1 LPFVEQRMRSKRFRN
16 WAWALALVGLAAT
29 SCAGITGGRSD
40 DGRIEYPRGSEDL
53 VLQVHSGGGFVPMVW
68 HLRELP
74 LFSLYGD
81 GRVITQGPE
90 IAIYP
95 PPALPALLERRV
107 SDEGIQA
114 ILKAA
119 REAGLQGPDRRFE
132 VLEVTDLPTT
142 TFTVVAD
149 GQTHQTAVY
158 GLGELPEYAPVGERE
173 ARQELVEFQSQLLD
187 LESWLPQGSVS
198 SDRPYEYGRL
208 QVFVV
213 PTSEGGG
220 DYGGDDQLEPS
231 RMDWPLP
238 GPLSAFGEPMPN
250 TPDVRC
256 GMVEGPELK
265 KVLAA
270 AGEASIET
278 RWQSPG
284 GAHLIAFRPL
294 LPGEPACPTQ

>member
-1 LPFVEQRMRSKRFRN
+1 MGSKRFHILGSVLIL
-16 WAWALALVGLAAT
+16 LALLAGA
-29 SCAGITGGRSD
+29 CARITGGRGE
-40 DGRIEYPRGSEDL
+40 DGRIQYPRGSEDL
-53 VLQVHSGGGFVPMVW
+53 VLQVHSGGGFVPIVW
-68 HLRELP
+68 HLRELS

-81 GRVITQGPE
+81 GRVITEGPQ

-119 REAGLQGPDRRFE
+119 REAGLQGSDRRYE
-132 VLEVTDLPTT
+132 DLGVTDVPTT
-142 TFTVVAD
+142 TFTMVTE

-158 GLGELPEYAPVGERE
+158 GLGELPEYGPVGDRE
-173 ARQELVEFQSQLLD
+173 ARQKLVEFQSELLN

-208 QVFVV
+208 RVFVV

-220 DYGGDDQLEPS
+220 DNGGDDELEPS
-231 RMDWPLP
+231 RKEWPLP

-256 GMVEGPELK
+256 GTVEGPDLNE
-265 KVLAA
+265 VLSA
-270 AGEASIET
+270 AGEASVET
-278 RWQSPG
+278 IWQSG
-284 GAHLIAFRPL
+284 GDVHLIAFRPL
-294 LPGEPACPTQ
+294 LPGEPPCPGQ

>member
-1 LPFVEQRMRSKRFRN
+1 MRSRRFGS
-16 WAWALALVGLAAT
+16 AVSALALVALVAG
-29 SCAGITGGRSD
+29 CARITGGRGD
-40 DGRIEYPRGSEDL
+40 DGRIEYSRGSEDL

-81 GRVITQGPE
+81 GRVITQGPQ

-95 PPALPALLERRV
+95 PPALPALVERRV

-173 ARQELVEFQSQLLD
+173 ARQELVEFQSELLD
-187 LESWLPQGSVS
+187 LESWLSQGSVT

-208 QVFVV
+208 RLFIV

-231 RMDWPLP
+231 RKEWPLP

-256 GMVEGPELK
+256 GTVEGPDLREI
-265 KVLAA
+265 LAA
-270 AGEASIET
+270 AGEASVET
-278 RWQSPG
+278 IWQSD
-284 GAHLIAFRPL
+284 GAVHLIAFRPL
-294 LPGEPACPTQ
+294 LPGEPPCPGQ